1 VAHDRA
7 RVTAP
12 EPPETL
18 HHRDR
23 AAFVALVPGALSLT
37 SVADAAEGHTGI
49 TGIAVAGSAVL
60 SLALGTMVGWSIV
73 QAVQGAARRGTV
85 TDRQLAVS
93 R

>member
-1 VAHDRA
+1 MVRCGGSPAPAVRASDHVAHDRA

-60 SLALGTMVGWSIV
+60 SLALGTM
-73 QAVQGAARRGTV
+73 
-85 TDRQLAVS
+85 
-93 R
+93 